1 MLILSLEIE
10 NSFSLCRILTQVIL
24 KKKIKDF
31 TLIMPLIVVYT
42 QIFISPFIISM
53 EKQGKELY
61 VLAAAVLYLYT
72 QEMK

>member
-53 EKQGKELY
+53 EKPGKELY